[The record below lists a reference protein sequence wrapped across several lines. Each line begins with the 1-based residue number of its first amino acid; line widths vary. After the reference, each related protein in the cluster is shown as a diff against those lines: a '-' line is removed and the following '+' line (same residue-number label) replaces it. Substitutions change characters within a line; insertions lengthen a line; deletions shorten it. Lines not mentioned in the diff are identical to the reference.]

1 MSSLTYLDPSF
12 DSSGLRAEFR
22 VPIGA
27 SGVYKNDMR
36 ILNVGVAKTN
46 NGNSVYNKLTGGY
59 GIIRSIEI
67 FNGAQLLDQ
76 VQEFGIYVGIKNLL
90 NSNHDNMSVNRS
102 LRRNK
107 LGYVAAGDNEVT
119 DGGYAAGVFISA
131 NAPDLGNIVYGNDA
145 AAVNKPENGTWLDL
159 SDCLGF
165 LRSSPYIPMNVYPDL
180 RIVITYARATQLGYM
195 IRDQTATL
203 TTLRPLLVCESEP
216 DMDIAEKL
224 MNAYQGVSFE
234 SVEHDVIVMPSNAAG
249 ADQINTQ
256 ETSAIVKGFN
266 NKYISKMIVVHTPT
280 VATTWVAGGNASS
293 FANSGSVAQL
303 DWKYQARINGQNV
316 FPGSYKEGAMRRLGC
331 LTDIWGDQNVAFG
344 QNWAGA
350 SGGGDKFMNADIRD
364 TIGQAS
370 YDAIR
375 LDDIV
380 SEFKLSLQR
389 GAVGKGPAGN
399 ATDNEN
405 LRQQLNLNIYGIS
418 RKQIIPTDTGLV
430 IRYV

>member
-27 SGVYKNDMR
+27 SGIYKNDMR
-36 ILNVGVAKTN
+36 ILNVGVQKTN

-59 GIIRSIEI
+59 GIIRTIEI

-76 VQEFGIYVGIKNLL
+76 VQEFQIYTGIKNLL
-90 NSNHDNMSVNRS
+90 NSNHDNMSVNRP
-102 LRRNK
+102 LRHNK
-107 LGYVAAGDNEVT
+107 LGYVAAGDDTVS
-119 DGGYAAGVFISA
+119 DGAYAAGVFIS
-131 NAPDLGNIVYGNDA
+131 NKAPDTGNVVYGNDA

-180 RIVITYARATQLGYM
+180 RIVITYARATQLGYTV
-195 IRDQTATL
+195 RDQAATL
-203 TTLRPLLVCESEP
+203 STLRPLLVCESEP
-216 DMDIAEKL
+216 DVDIAEKL
-224 MNAYQGVSFE
+224 MASYEGVSFE
-234 SVEHDVIVMPSNAAG
+234 SVEHDVIVMPSTAA
-249 ADQINTQ
+249 AQDEINTQ
-256 ETSAIVKGFN
+256 DASALVKGFN
-266 NKYISKMIVVHTPT
+266 NKYISKLILVHTPT
-280 VATTWVAGGNASS
+280 VATTWVDGGNASS
-293 FANSGSVAQL
+293 FANNGSVAQL
-303 DWKYQARINGQNV
+303 DWKYQARINGMNV

-331 LTDIWGDQNVAFG
+331 LTDIWGDQNVTFG
-344 QNWAGA
+344 QNWTGA
-350 SGGGDKFMNADIRD
+350 SGGGDKFMEADIRD

-375 LDDIV
+375 LDDV
-380 SEFKLSLQR
+380 VAEFKLSLQR
-389 GAVGKGPAGN
+389 GAVG
-399 ATDNEN
+399 NEN
-405 LRQQLNLNIYGIS
+405 LRQQLNINIYGIS